1 MPADVVATVMVLQ
14 ALEGVSNHEAA
25 DALRLRIDWKV
36 ACGLALDD
44 EGIHPTTL
52 TYWRN
57 RLADRIGRGEFS
69 TREPGDT
76 TPDPRTLWGSL
87 LTPPE
92 VKPVEPLLAGH
103 ISYRCGSA
111 ARTAGSLF
119 SAGYALMAASSVR
132 RRFACS
138 RNRNRTVWPVARG
151 NNPAAPP
158 SGSRTGC
165 TAP

>member
-1 MPADVVATVMVLQ
+1 M
-14 ALEGVSNHEAA
+14 
-25 DALRLRIDWKV
+25 
-36 ACGLALDD
+36 
-44 EGIHPTTL
+44 
-52 TYWRN
+52 
-57 RLADRIGRGEFS
+57 
-69 TREPGDT
+69 
-76 TPDPRTLWGSL
+76 
-87 LTPPE
+87 
-92 VKPVEPLLAGH
+92 EPLLAGH
-103 ISYRCGSA
+103 ISYRCGAA